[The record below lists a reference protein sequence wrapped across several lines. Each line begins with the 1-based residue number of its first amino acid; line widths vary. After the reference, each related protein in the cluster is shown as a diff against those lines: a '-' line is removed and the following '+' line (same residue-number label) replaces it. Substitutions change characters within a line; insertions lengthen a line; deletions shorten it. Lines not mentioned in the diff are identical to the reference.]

1 MGGKGR
7 VEREMEGG
15 KGSGEE
21 NMRDKE
27 VQVGGKR
34 MKYLDRGNH
43 YKISKNPGTRKIT
56 KNTQG

>member
-1 MGGKGR
+1 M
-7 VEREMEGG
+7 EREMEGG